1 MFSIENLQSMV
12 WEKVTRDK
20 FFDQDMVAAFQ
31 TENQACTNYI
41 LQRHLLLGV
50 EISESVLDVEI
61 IEWNQRLME
70 EHLVL

>member
-1 MFSIENLQSMV
+1 MRISKAWFGQKSQEM
-12 WEKVTRDK
+12 K
-20 FFDQDMVAAFQ
+20 FLTKTWFAAFA
-31 TENQACTNYI
+31 TENPACTNYI

>member
-1 MFSIENLQSMV
+1 LRISKAWSGKKLQEINFLTKT
-12 WEKVTRDK
+12 W
-20 FFDQDMVAAFQ
+20 FAAFQ